1 MRAATFGFALALVL
15 GLALGGLLTGTGPGA
30 SGIVG
35 GEYWILVIIAASVY
49 LGWHVAQLISAPIS
63 LIAAPVLVVVMIGVI
78 LGVKYARVPWAPLM
92 GDGFPIVVAIDA
104 AAGVLG
110 ALAGRTPW
118 LRARTAAGA
127 ARTGLWLAAVI
138 VAVSLTTYALAS
150 VMGS

>member
-15 GLALGGLLTGTGPGA
+15 GLGLGGLLTGTGPGA

-35 GEYWILVIIAASVY
+35 GEYWVLVIIAASVY
-49 LGWHVAQLISAPIS
+49 LGWQVAQLMFAPIS

-78 LGVKYARVPWAPLM
+78 LGVKYARLPWAPLVS
-92 GDGFPIVVAIDA
+92 DGFPILVAIYA

-110 ALAGRTPW
+110 ALAGGTPW
-118 LRARTAAGA
+118 LSARTAAGA

-138 VAVSLTTYALAS
+138 LAVSLATYALSS

>member
-1 MRAATFGFALALVL
+1 MRAATFGFALALIL

-30 SGIVG
+30 SGVVG
-35 GEYWILVIIAASVY
+35 SEYWILVITAASVY
-49 LGWHVAQLISAPIS
+49 LGWQVAQLTSAPIS
-63 LIAAPVLVVVMIGVI
+63 LIAATVLVVVMIGVI

-92 GDGFPIVVAIDA
+92 GDGFAILVAVYA

-118 LRARTAAGA
+118 LRVRTVAGA
-127 ARTGLWLAAVI
+127 ARTGLWLAPVI
-138 VAVSLTTYALAS
+138 VAVSLATYALSS